1 MFNNDRGQA
10 QAIFT
15 AKRHYDQ
22 VTQRLSENESAT
34 PTLMFN
40 DLIRLASGK
49 AGANKAELMKK
60 VSASLLLRRQYLQL
74 VRQLAYEYSPAQ
86 AAASTSEAMPGRESD
101 KFAIAFSRDPVVTS
115 QVYVILTVKFPTD
128 SHCSEGVTLHIES
141 DDCIYQVE
149 FPPLIDGKT
158 QNLFE
163 DTDPAL
169 KALTDADASIVVM
182 N

>member
-60 VSASLLLRRQYLQL
+60 VSASLLLRRP
-74 VRQLAYEYSPAQ
+74 SP
-86 AAASTSEAMPGRESD
+86 S
-101 KFAIAFSRDPVVTS
+101 
-115 QVYVILTVKFPTD
+115 
-128 SHCSEGVTLHIES
+128 
-141 DDCIYQVE
+141 
-149 FPPLIDGKT
+149 
-158 QNLFE
+158 
-163 DTDPAL
+163 
-169 KALTDADASIVVM
+169 
-182 N
+182 